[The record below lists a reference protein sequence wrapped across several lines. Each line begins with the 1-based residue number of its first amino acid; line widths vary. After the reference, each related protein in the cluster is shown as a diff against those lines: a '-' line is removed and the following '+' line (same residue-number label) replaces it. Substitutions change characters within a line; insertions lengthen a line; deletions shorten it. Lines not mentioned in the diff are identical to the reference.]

1 MMGRQPLWQR
11 MARIEAELRGPYIYD
26 LPNDEINR
34 RFEVRL
40 REVKRL
46 RLFKIEDE
54 PTRRSGGTYG
64 VVLKRASR
72 A

>member
-1 MMGRQPLWQR
+1 MGRSPLWQR

-26 LPNDEINR
+26 LSASDIDR
-34 RFEVRL
+34 KFIAAL